1 MVARADTGYT
11 DWARTPPF
19 NITTLPFD
27 TQLANDH
34 GFPDGILRKSPRPL
48 SFVESSMAFVPDWLT
63 LFASVF
69 WLAASVT
76 SVIAAAHAFAPSR
89 HNILFIFSFFSTWL
103 TQELAGHHL
112 VAIIVGGVGLVI
124 LRGWDNIFG
133 IAALTLNLVSVVLL
147 TKHLIDGRRAAN
159 VMKDLLRGY
168 ASDDAWPRIP
178 RNKMFSPFKP
188 AREEAQRTQDIEFAS
203 IAGQKLRLD
212 VYEPKAPRA
221 PGELRPAIIQV
232 HGGGWI
238 IGDKREQ
245 GLPLLYHLASH
256 GWVGFNVN
264 YRLSPGATFPDHLI
278 DIKRAIAWIREHAET
293 YGIDPN
299 FIAITGGSA
308 GGHLCALMALTSND
322 PRYQPG
328 FEDADTSV
336 QAAVP
341 IYGVYDFTD
350 RLNLMGRPFRK
361 RVLEPLIMKAF
372 YDEEPEKYLDAS
384 PLELVHHDAPP
395 MLVIHGDRDVLA
407 PVEYARLF
415 TKELRAVSAN
425 PVFYAEIP
433 GAQHAFEIFAS
444 PRTVRVI
451 AGVERFLNA
460 AHQGFSPDM
469 RYYSPFAPQPLE
481 EDNSLPLV

>member
-1 MVARADTGYT
+1 MT
-11 DWARTPPF
+11 F
-19 NITTLPFD
+19 I
-27 TQLANDH
+27 
-34 GFPDGILRKSPRPL
+34 
-48 SFVESSMAFVPDWLT
+48 PDWLT

-69 WLAASVT
+69 WLGVSVT
-76 SVIAAAHAFAPSR
+76 SVVTAAHAFAPSR
-89 HNILFIFSFFSTWL
+89 HNVLFVLSFFSTWL

-112 VAIIVGGVGLVI
+112 LGLI
-124 LRGWDNIFG
+124 FGAAGLLLLRGWDNIFG
-133 IAALTLNLVSVVLL
+133 LAALALNLVSIILL
-147 TKHLIDGRRAAN
+147 SRHLIDGRRAGI

-168 ASDDAWPRIP
+168 ASEDPWPRVP
-178 RNKMFSPFKP
+178 RAKIFSPFTP
-188 AREEAQRTQDIEFAS
+188 ERENTKKTKDIEYAR
-203 IAGQKLRLD
+203 IAGQRLRLD
-212 VYEPKAPRA
+212 VFEPKAPRK
-221 PGELRPAIIQV
+221 PGELRRAIVQI
-232 HGGGWI
+232 HGGAWI

-245 GLPLLYHLASH
+245 GLPLLYHLAAH

-278 DIKRAIAWIREHAET
+278 DIKRALAWIREHAET

-299 FIAITGGSA
+299 FIAVTGGSA
-308 GGHLCALMALTSND
+308 GGHLCALMALTAND

-350 RLNLMGRPFRK
+350 RLKLMGRPFRT

-372 YDEEPEKYLDAS
+372 YDEEPEKFLDAS
-384 PLELVHHDAPP
+384 PLELIHHDAPP
-395 MLVIHGDRDVLA
+395 TLIVHGDRDVLA

-415 TKELRAVSAN
+415 SQELSAVSSN

-444 PRTVRVI
+444 PRTVRVV
-451 AGVERFLNA
+451 AGVERFLDA
-460 AHQGFSPDM
+460 AYQGFDPSKRYDSPYVM
-469 RYYSPFAPQPLE
+469 PTLE
-481 EDNSLPLV
+481 EDSSLPLV